1 MDRGVYGEFGVQRVL
16 GRFAR
21 PWVVT
26 LIVTGTWLAV
36 LLATAGGDPLVFVRV
51 GSKFAELDPGGS
63 IGYDGQ
69 FYYYMARDLRQGWRH
84 VDIPAYRYQ
93 RILYPLLARVLALG
107 NERLLPWALVGISLT
122 SVVAS
127 VAIVEALLVECGV
140 SRWYALSV
148 GLFGGHLFCVVAS
161 LAEPLALCLGLAAM
175 LLYARDR
182 VGWSACCFA
191 LAVLTRET
199 TLLLVAGYVLSM
211 LLRRSIRQG
220 LLFGGTVVLAFV
232 AWQLCL
238 SVWLGS
244 FGVGAG
250 GAGATPF
257 HVTPF
262 GALFSV
268 LHVGWAT
275 FLLFAVIL
283 VPFIALPTVW
293 AILST
298 GWDILRGER
307 HPWAFALV
315 LFALVIPFLPA
326 STFLDL
332 SAMPRFA
339 SPLVAL
345 VVLYAARTKRH
356 RVLRISLLWMTTV
369 TLVPFV

>member
-1 MDRGVYGEFGVQRVL
+1 MQ
-16 GRFAR
+16 AR
-21 PWVVT
+21 PITT
-26 LIVTGTWLAV
+26 LSEPDL
-36 LLATAGGDPLVFVRV
+36 F
-51 GSKFAELDPGGS
+51 ELDSEVPSPDYVYTTCNIGEILPGAITPLTWTVFGPALET
-63 IGYDGQ
+63 G
-69 FYYYMARDLRQGWRH
+69 FRDLYAAAG
-84 VDIPAYRYQ
+84 AY
-93 RILYPLLARVLALG
+93 P
-107 NERLLPWALVGISLT
+107 EE
-122 SVVAS
+122 
-127 VAIVEALLVECGV
+127 EAHICQIN
-140 SRWYALSV
+140 
-148 GLFGGHLFCVVAS
+148 LFGGHLFCVVAS
-161 LAEPLALCLGLAAM
+161 LAEPLTLCLVLAAM

-211 LLRRSIRQG
+211 LLRRSVRQG
-220 LLFGGTVVLAFV
+220 LFFGGVVALAFV
-232 AWQLCL
+232 IWQLCL
-238 SVWLGS
+238 FVWLGS

-257 HVTPF
+257 HVIPF

-283 VPFIALPTVW
+283 VPFVALPTVW
-293 AILST
+293 AILAT
-298 GWDILRGER
+298 GQAILRGER
-307 HPWAFALV
+307 HPWALALA
-315 LFALVIPFLPA
+315 LFALVVPFLPA

-356 RVLRISLLWMTTV
+356 RVLRASLLWMTTA